1 MTLTGVGGVFSASHD
16 SPEGVLHG
24 HSYEVWA
31 WFPEGDARELQQK
44 LRAVLERLDHTHLPD
59 ALAWG
64 EALAEHIAG
73 QLPGCR
79 EVEIRRPL
87 ERIGARWTAGGPSER
102 GKVRD
107 RL

>member
-1 MTLTGVGGVFSASHD
+1 MTGVGGVFSASHH

-31 WFPEGDARELQQK
+31 WFAQGRDARELQGE
-44 LRAVLERLDHTHLPD
+44 LHRVLGELDHTLLPD
-59 ALAWG
+59 ELGWG

-79 EVEIRRPL
+79 EVEVRRPL
-87 ERIGARWTAGGPSER
+87 ERIGARWSTGGGDPAGA
-102 GKVRD
+102 V
-107 RL
+107 